1 MGACFASM
9 AFAVHQESP
18 VSLSLSARGGKAISI
33 GELARIFSAHLEEHL
48 LPVWVRGEV
57 SGLKHYGGSGHR
69 YFTLKDQEAQFSAVL
84 WNGRATR
91 MSVLPS
97 DGMQVEA
104 LVRIVYY
111 GKGGRLQLDVQDL
124 REAGQGRLMQDFLE
138 LKERLRQEGLFAEEL
153 KRPLPAFPQ
162 RIGILTAREGAAL
175 QDMLQVL
182 GRRQR
187 GIKVFLKSTP
197 VQGPDSGPALARN
210 LKQLSARAR
219 ELNLDLIILGR
230 GGGSFEDLFGFNNE
244 DLVRAIR
251 ACPVPV
257 ISAVGHEVDHGLSDL
272 AADLR
277 APTPSAAA
285 ELAVPD
291 RAEQLVYLN
300 SLVERL
306 GLAIKGRIQHARHE
320 LRALG
325 SHRALAEP
333 QRRLRDS
340 AQRLDQ
346 LYTALKRTL
355 RRRRQS
361 EHDRLPGLKHR
372 LVRALM
378 RLHADAAERALGW
391 KQRFVRLLSARIR
404 QDQAD
409 LAQLE
414 KSLGRTMRSRLE
426 LKQRNLVQLEK
437 RLAQL
442 ELGRIEATAYRLG
455 MARVSNQAGERV
467 ASAQELKENDKLQIR
482 FHDGRV
488 AARVTGSKD

>member
-1 MGACFASM
+1 MSFSN
-9 AFAVHQESP
+9 
-18 VSLSLSARGGKAISI
+18 SARGGKAISI

-57 SGLKHYGGSGHR
+57 SGLKHYGSSGHR

-84 WNGRATR
+84 WSGRAGR

-97 DGMQVEA
+97 DGLQVEA

-138 LKERLRQEGLFAEEL
+138 LKERLQREGLFAADL
-153 KRPLPAFPQ
+153 KRPIPACPQ
-162 RIGILTAREGAAL
+162 RIGLLTAREGAAL

-187 GIKVFLKSTP
+187 GLKLFLKSTP
-197 VQGPDSGPALARN
+197 VQGPQSGPALAKN
-210 LKQLSARAR
+210 LKLLSARAR
-219 ELNLDLIILGR
+219 ELKLDLIILGR

-300 SLVERL
+300 SQKERL
-306 GLAIKGRIQHARHE
+306 RLAMRRRIHHSRQE
-320 LRALG
+320 LQALA

-333 QRRLRDS
+333 GRRLRDAS
-340 AQRLDQ
+340 QRLDQ
-346 LYTALKRTL
+346 LYTSLKRSLKRIQQT
-355 RRRRQS
+355 
-361 EHDRLPGLKHR
+361 EHDRLPGLKRR

-378 RLHADAAERALGW
+378 RMHADGADRALGW
-391 KQRFVRLLSARIR
+391 KQRFARLLAARLR
-404 QDQAD
+404 QEQSSLRQLENGLTRAMRTRLKQQTRT

-414 KSLGRTMRSRLE
+414 KRLT
-426 LKQRNLVQLEK
+426 
-437 RLAQL
+437 QL
-442 ELGRIEATAYRLG
+442 ELGRIEATAFRLG
-455 MARVSNQAGERV
+455 MARISDQAGGRIS
-467 ASAQELKENDKLQIR
+467 SAQELKENDKLQIT

-488 AARVTGSKD
+488 TARVTGSKD